1 MVMRG
6 DWQTAD
12 GFGRTPV
19 DKTAGVDVCMY
30 STRTYDRTSFDHAA
44 GADRHHFRF
53 VDARLAPETVPLAE
67 GCEAVCAF
75 VNDDLGEATLRR
87 LAAVGVR
94 HVALRSAG
102 FNHVDLHTAGE
113 LGVSVVRV
121 PAYSPNAV
129 AEHTIALILA
139 VNRHIARAH
148 YRVRDHNFSLEGLV
162 GFDLKG
168 KTAGVIGTGNI
179 GALVARLLWHFRCR
193 VLAFDPV
200 VDETLVELGVTYVE
214 LDEIWPRCDII
225 SLNAPLLKSTY
236 HLVNADT
243 IARCKRGLMLVN
255 TGRGPLIDTAAAV
268 DGLKSGQIGSLA
280 LDVYE
285 EEGALFF
292 QDRSG
297 DILDDDVFARLL
309 TFPNVLVTAH
319 QAFLTNEALQAIAE
333 VTIANLDDLEAGR
346 VCPNVVT

>member
-1 MVMRG
+1 MFS
-6 DWQTAD
+6 A
-12 GFGRTPV
+12 
-19 DKTAGVDVCMY
+19 
-30 STRTYDRTSFDHAA
+30 RTYDRASFRAAAA
-44 GADRHHFRF
+44 GDRHRFRF
-53 VDARLAPETVPLAE
+53 VDARLVPDTVPLAE
-67 GCEAVCAF
+67 GCDAVCAF

-87 LAAVGVR
+87 LVSAGVR

-102 FNHVDLHTAGE
+102 FNHVDLKAAQE

-139 VNRHIARAH
+139 VNRHIPRAY

-168 KTAGVIGTGNI
+168 KTAGVVGTGKI

-193 VLAFDPV
+193 VIAFDPV
-200 VDETLVELGVTYVE
+200 VDQSLVDLGVNYTGLE
-214 LDEIWPRCDII
+214 EMWPQCDII
-225 SLNAPLLKSTY
+225 SLNAPLSDATH

-243 IARCKRGLMLVN
+243 IARCKRGFMLVN
-255 TGRGPLIDTAAAV
+255 TGRGPLIDTAAVV

-292 QDRSG
+292 QDRSD

-309 TFPNVLVTAH
+309 TFPNVLITAH
-319 QAFLTNEALQAIAE
+319 QAFLTDEALAAIAD
-333 VTIANLDDLEAGR
+333 VTLANLDDLETGR
-346 VCPNVVT
+346 ACPNAVM

>member
-1 MVMRG
+1 MTG
-6 DWQTAD
+6 DSQTAD

-19 DKTAGVDVCMY
+19 GKTAGVDVCMY
-30 STRTYDRTSFDHAA
+30 STRTYDRTSFDRAG
-44 GADRHHFRF
+44 GADRHRFRF

-67 GCEAVCAF
+67 GCTAVCAF
-75 VNDDLGEATLRR
+75 VNDDVGEATLRR

-102 FNHVDLHTAGE
+102 FNHVDLHAAGE

-214 LDEIWPRCDII
+214 LDEIWPQCDVI
-225 SLNAPLLKSTY
+225 SLNAPLLESTY

-243 IARCKRGLMLVN
+243 IARCKRGFLLVN
-255 TGRGPLIDTAAAV
+255 TGRGPLIDTAAVV
-268 DGLKSGQIGSLA
+268 DGLKSGHIGSLA

-346 VCPNVVT
+346 ACPNAVT